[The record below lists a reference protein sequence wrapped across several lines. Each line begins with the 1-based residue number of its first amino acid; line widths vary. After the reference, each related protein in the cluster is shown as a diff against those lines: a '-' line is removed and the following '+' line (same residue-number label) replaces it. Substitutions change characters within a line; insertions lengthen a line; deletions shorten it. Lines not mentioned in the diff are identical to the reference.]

1 MLASRQNLATL
12 EQQRIAATAQV
23 DQARADLARLTIDGA
38 RDVSD
43 IQSTIQGLAQQKT
56 QLLAAQAYIVV
67 APVAGRVSALLAAEG
82 RSMAAGMALMTIVP
96 EKTDLR
102 ADLYAPTR
110 AIGFVRP
117 GQEARL
123 LYDAFPYQRFGSFG
137 AQVSSVSRIVLD
149 PRDVDVPLKLEEPVY
164 RVEVT
169 LDRQSVDA
177 FGDRLS
183 LQPGMTL
190 RANIV
195 LERRSFLDWL
205 LSPLHAVV
213 NRT

>member
-1 MLASRQNLATL
+1 
-12 EQQRIAATAQV
+12 
-23 DQARADLARLTIDGA
+23 
-38 RDVSD
+38 
-43 IQSTIQGLAQQKT
+43 
-56 QLLAAQAYIVV
+56 
-67 APVAGRVSALLAAEG
+67 
-82 RSMAAGMALMTIVP
+82 
-96 EKTDLR
+96 
-102 ADLYAPTR
+102 
-110 AIGFVRP
+110 
-117 GQEARL
+117 
-123 LYDAFPYQRFGSFG
+123 
-137 AQVSSVSRIVLD
+137 VLD
-149 PRDVDVPLKLEEPVY
+149 PRDLDVPLKLEEPVY